1 MDNNKNKILL
11 YGASAIALIIL
22 FVLLKEKVLD
32 WVTALIIAGTIG
44 VLIAVGY
51 VIRHYLINKSTPEIK
66 AEEYNQIEILEK
78 IQSYLM
84 HNKFIQPTK
93 SSEEIRFVKLN
104 KEMYA
109 VYYCEDESTP
119 KRYYLLYNLKNK
131 LFSVFNNQLEL
142 DKHINSLM
150 RQQYVIKQKVVDRNR
165 FTGEER
171 EAEEMIDKDELDEL
185 KKFKE
190 QKEELEKLK

>member
-93 SSEEIRFVKLN
+93 SSEEIRFVTLN

-150 RQQYVIKQKVVDRNR
+150 RQQYVVKQKVVDRNR

>member
-150 RQQYVIKQKVVDRNR
+150 RQQYVVKQKVVDRNR

>member
-1 MDNNKNKILL
+1 MDKNKNKTLL
-11 YGASAIALIIL
+11 YGAGAIALIIL
-22 FVLLKEKVLD
+22 FVLLKEKVLN

-150 RQQYVIKQKVVDRNR
+150 RQQYVVKQKVVDRNR